1 MFLVLTLL
9 LIVVQRILLFPAM
22 GLSITVT
29 TTDATTYGG
38 RDGSAS
44 ISVSGV
50 SGAVT
55 LGLNNADTTALSAGT
70 YTVTATD
77 AAGCTA
83 SATYIISE
91 PPNCLDPTNVT
102 ASNIG
107 LTSATMSWDA
117 VSVTGKYDFRFREVG
132 SSTWNT
138 ITNFL
143 GTSYTL
149 NGLSDGV
156 GL

>member
-1 MFLVLTLL
+1 M
-9 LIVVQRILLFPAM
+9 
-22 GLSITVT
+22 SITVT

-38 RDGSAS
+38 LDGSAS
-44 ISVSGV
+44 ISVSGGF
-50 SGAVT
+50 GAVT

-77 AAGCTA
+77 VAGCTA

-91 PPNCLDPTNVT
+91 PPNRLDPTNVT

-117 VSVTGKYDFRFREVG
+117 VSLQV
-132 SSTWNT
+132 SMTW
-138 ITNFL
+138 
-143 GTSYTL
+143 
-149 NGLSDGV
+149 GLERLVLQHGIRLLIS
-156 GL
+156 